1 MLIGICDNSKQ
12 SRTKLV
18 NICAKLNEFNIL
30 TFSTPN
36 ELLHSIHFFDLDL
49 LFLAIDLNDSFQTE
63 IDIKNYLEQINSSIF
78 VVFCSNR
85 QEFMSDAFGHNVLS
99 FIRKPA
105 SIESVKKILNRASH
119 LKKDLHSIQ
128 VNHTDSLLCGDIL
141 YLKSD
146 QKYTIFYCTDG
157 SSYASRKAILEWAT
171 LLEPLGFYQISRS
184 AIINLKHYTTQDT
197 HENIIILQN
206 SVKLKLSRRR
216 IAGLKS
222 ALHNQ

>member
-36 ELLHSIHFFDLDL
+36 ELLHSSHFFDLDL
-49 LFLAIDLNDSFQTE
+49 LFLAIDLNDSFQTG

-105 SIESVKKILNRASH
+105 SIESVKKNFKSSISP
-119 LKKDLHSIQ
+119 KKRLTFHSSQ
-128 VNHTDSLLCGDIL
+128 
-141 YLKSD
+141 
-146 QKYTIFYCTDG
+146 
-157 SSYASRKAILEWAT
+157 SY
-171 LLEPLGFYQISRS
+171 
-184 AIINLKHYTTQDT
+184 
-197 HENIIILQN
+197 
-206 SVKLKLSRRR
+206 
-216 IAGLKS
+216 
-222 ALHNQ
+222 

>member
-36 ELLHSIHFFDLDL
+36 ELLHSSHFFDLDL

-146 QKYTIFYCTDG
+146 QKYTIFY
-157 SSYASRKAILEWAT
+157 
-171 LLEPLGFYQISRS
+171 
-184 AIINLKHYTTQDT
+184 
-197 HENIIILQN
+197 
-206 SVKLKLSRRR
+206 
-216 IAGLKS
+216 
-222 ALHNQ
+222 